1 MLVFYVSVGV
11 QDDGRK
17 QEATTALVVGDGENE
32 VIVAPKLG
40 RGKAAWEEV
49 AWAAETVSSPERLG
63 GPSGMGANTN
73 PDSGRLHRRTN
84 WSALD
89 AGASVPEHR

>member
-1 MLVFYVSVGV
+1 MFYVSVGV

-63 GPSGMGANTN
+63 GRSRSPGLTNKNSCRRSARWAPS
-73 PDSGRLHRRTN
+73 P
-84 WSALD
+84 ALSLLF
-89 AGASVPEHR
+89 AGAQAV

>member
-1 MLVFYVSVGV
+1 MFYVSVGV

-49 AWAAETVSSPERLG
+49 AWAAETVS
-63 GPSGMGANTN
+63 
-73 PDSGRLHRRTN
+73 
-84 WSALD
+84 
-89 AGASVPEHR
+89 